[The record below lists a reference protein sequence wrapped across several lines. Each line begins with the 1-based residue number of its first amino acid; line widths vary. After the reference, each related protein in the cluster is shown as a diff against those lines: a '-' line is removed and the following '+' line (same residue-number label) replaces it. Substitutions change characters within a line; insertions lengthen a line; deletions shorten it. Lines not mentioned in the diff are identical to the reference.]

1 MPVLPKG
8 KNMVKFEGGAEVEL
22 HFHDYDEP
30 WFIVSGR
37 GSAILVEKGERREHP
52 IGPGDIVVTY
62 AGDEHGLK
70 VEEPLTLVYVP
81 GTMPAGARQGH
92 LHMPEDAPAK
102 RLVLS
107 A

>member
-1 MPVLPKG
+1 MPLIPKG
-8 KNMVKFEGGAEVEL
+8 SNLVQFKAGAEVEL

-30 WFIVSGR
+30 WFILSGR
-37 GSAILVEKGERREHP
+37 GTAILVESGERHEYP

-70 VEEPLTLVYVP
+70 VDEPLSLVYVP
-81 GTMPAGARQGH
+81 GTMPPGARQGH
-92 LHMPEDAPAK
+92 LHLPEDGPAK
-102 RLVLS
+102 RLILS

>member
-1 MPVLPKG
+1 MPVLSKG
-8 KNMVKFEGGAEVEL
+8 QNVAVFDAGAEVEL

-30 WFIVSGR
+30 WFILSGR
-37 GSAILVEKGERREHP
+37 GTAILVESGESREYL
-52 IGPGDIVVTY
+52 IGAGDVVVTY

-70 VEEPLTLVYVP
+70 VEEPMTLVYVP
-81 GTMPAGARQGH
+81 GTVPAGARMGH

-107 A
+107 V

>member
-1 MPVLPKG
+1 MPVLKQG
-8 KNMVKFEGGAEVEL
+8 ENTATFAAGAEVEL

-37 GSAILVEKGERREHP
+37 GVAILVERGKRHEYA
-52 IGPGDIVVTY
+52 IAAGDVVVTY

-70 VEEPLTLVYVP
+70 VEEPMTLVYVP
-81 GTMPAGARQGH
+81 GTVAAGARLGH
-92 LHMPEDAPAK
+92 LHMPQDAPAR

-107 A
+107 G